1 MKKIVT
7 LMITLLSVCAFA
19 TELPKELQ
27 EYKLDNGL
35 TVILWED
42 HDQPDVTGYVVVRAG
57 AIDEPTEY
65 TGLAHYLEHML
76 FKGTQRI
83 GAVDWE
89 AEKPIYDSI
98 IALYDQYAVATD
110 PKVREELATQINQCS
125 MREAKVSTTED
136 FFNLLDAIGAEG
148 VNAYT
153 SYDLT
158 AYHNSFP
165 PAEMYRWL
173 TIFSDRLI
181 NPVFRT
187 FQAELENVFEEYNMY
202 ANEPSSQVQ
211 NKFFEKIYE
220 GHPYERNV
228 IGKPEHLKNPRLSKL
243 IEFYNTW
250 YVPNNMA
257 LILVGDFDAEATK
270 PMIQETFSRLPE
282 RLLPKRPTY
291 NMVSMKGNPKYS
303 YKLGYNPMIIWAYD
317 GVKADDPEGNA
328 LQFVVSL
335 LTNGMGTGLLDKLG
349 IDGDVQGAGAFLDAR
364 RDCGRIII
372 EAVPYYDVNQR
383 MFEDNKTTEKII
395 MKEIDKLKTGQI
407 EDWRIASVKTMY
419 DEAYK
424 VAFEHSSMKMN
435 NLVHCFT
442 YGIPLTAIFEEN
454 DKIQALTKEQIMA
467 TAKKYFDADH
477 MTISFDEG
485 TMKTAPLPK
494 PKIEPLDPIK
504 GAETEYSKMFRQLPK
519 GEVKLT
525 YNNFSDVQVRDL
537 GDNVT
542 LRYTPNDKNDIFSL
556 TLRYGVGEHK
566 MPMLPYVTE
575 LMNTAGVMPNT
586 EAQEFNRQMAEF
598 GATVNYDC
606 DDSYFYISI
615 SGVDANLEKIM
626 AQVTR
631 QLIMPKLEQK
641 QLDNIIGSVFFSR
654 WNRQKRN
661 GMQRSALMQYALY
674 GDKSDYI
681 DEVKFGDIYA
691 LSLPKIQTLVAQAR
705 EYALTASYCGTRSIE
720 DVAAAL
726 PLTEGM
732 KPSKSPFIK
741 DRKSYDK
748 NTILFL
754 ANSNVQ
760 QADLYFYING
770 RPYNIE
776 SDVVS
781 DAFNQ
786 YLSGG
791 FSGIIM
797 NEIRTKRSMAYTAY
811 GYDAT
816 PIMQGK
822 DCYFIGY
829 VGTQCDKVVDAVK
842 VYMDILN
849 NMPIDTTS
857 IDNIKIALRQ
867 SAQTAKPSM
876 RGKAGTFEH
885 WQRLGYNDDPARV
898 NAEKINNLTFQQI
911 EDFYKENI
919 QGKPVTIVLMGDP
932 KKIDLKA
939 IEKELGCKTTKL
951 SVTKIFAPM
960 DLDF

>member
-1 MKKIVT
+1 
-7 LMITLLSVCAFA
+7 MITLMSVSVFA
-19 TELPKELQ
+19 AELPKELQ
-27 EYKLDNGL
+27 QYKLANGL
-35 TVILWED
+35 TVMLWED

-57 AIDEPTEY
+57 AIDEPAEY

-98 IALYDQYAVATD
+98 IALYDQYAEATD
-110 PKVREELATQINQCS
+110 PKVREQLATQINQCS

-136 FFNLLDAIGAEG
+136 FFNLLDGIGAEG

-211 NKFFEKIYE
+211 KKFFEKIYE
-220 GHPYERNV
+220 GHPYERDV

-243 IEFYNTW
+243 IDFYNTW

-270 PMIQETFSRLPE
+270 PMIEQTFSRLQPKNLPE
-282 RLLPKRPTY
+282 RPVY
-291 NMVSMKGNPKYS
+291 NMVSYKGNPKYS
-303 YKLGYNPMIIWAYD
+303 YKLGYNPMLIWAYD
-317 GVKADDPEGNA
+317 GVKSDDPEGNA

-383 MFEDNKTTEKII
+383 MFEDNKSTEKII

-419 DEAYK
+419 DESYK
-424 VAFEHSSMKMN
+424 VMFEHSSSKMQ

-454 DKIQALTKEQIMA
+454 EKIQALTKEQIMA

-477 MTISFDEG
+477 MTLSFDEG

-504 GAETEYSKMFRQLPK
+504 GAETEYAKQFKQLPK

-525 YNNFSDVQVRDL
+525 YNNFADVQVRDL

-556 TLRYGVGEHK
+556 TLRYGIGEEK
-566 MPMLPYVTE
+566 MPMLPYVTA
-575 LMNTAGVMPNT
+575 LMNTAGTMAGNM
-586 EAQEFNRQMAEF
+586 EAQEFNRQMAEY

-606 DDSYFYISI
+606 DDSYFYISVM
-615 SGVDANLEKIM
+615 GTDQNLEKIM
-626 AQVTR
+626 QLVSK

-674 GDKSDYI
+674 GDKSSFI
-681 DEVKFGDIYA
+681 DEVKFSDIYA
-691 LSLPKIQTLVAQAR
+691 LSLPKIQTLVSQAR
-705 EYALTASYCGTRSIE
+705 EYALDARYCGTRSIE

-732 KPSKSPFIK
+732 KPSKSPIVK
-741 DRKSYDK
+741 DRKSYEK

-754 ANSNVQ
+754 PNNNVQ

-770 RPYNIE
+770 RPYSIE

-816 PIMQGK
+816 PILQGK
-822 DCYFIGY
+822 DCYFMGY
-829 VGTQCDKVVDAVK
+829 VGTQCDKVADAVK

-849 NMPIDTTS
+849 DMPIDTTS

-876 RGKAGTFEH
+876 RGKAGTFQY
-885 WQRLGYNDDPARV
+885 WQQLGYNDDPARV
-898 NAEKINNLTFQQI
+898 NADKINNLTFADI
-911 EDFYKENI
+911 EKFYKDNI
-919 QGKPVTIVLMGDP
+919 QGKPVTIILMGDP
-932 KKIDLKA
+932 KKINLKELEA
-939 IEKELGCKTTKL
+939 KLGCKVTKL
-951 SVTKIFAPM
+951 SVTKLFAPM

>member
-1 MKKIVT
+1 
-7 LMITLLSVCAFA
+7 MITLMSVSVFA
-19 TELPKELQ
+19 AELPKELQ
-27 EYKLDNGL
+27 QYKLANGL
-35 TVILWED
+35 TVMLWED

-57 AIDEPTEY
+57 AIDEPAEY

-98 IALYDQYAVATD
+98 IALYDQYAEATD
-110 PKVREELATQINQCS
+110 PKVREQLATQINQCS

-136 FFNLLDAIGAEG
+136 FFNLLDGIGAEG

-211 NKFFEKIYE
+211 KKFFEKIYE
-220 GHPYERNV
+220 GHPYERDV

-243 IEFYNTW
+243 IDFYNTW

-270 PMIQETFSRLPE
+270 PMIEQTFSRLQPKNLPE
-282 RLLPKRPTY
+282 RPVY
-291 NMVSMKGNPKYS
+291 NMVSYKGNPKYS
-303 YKLGYNPMIIWAYD
+303 YKLGYNPMLIWAYD

-383 MFEDNKTTEKII
+383 MFEDNKSTEKII

-419 DEAYK
+419 DESYK
-424 VAFEHSSMKMN
+424 VMFEHSSSKMQ

-454 DKIQALTKEQIMA
+454 EKIQALTKEQIMA

-477 MTISFDEG
+477 MTLSFDEG

-504 GAETEYSKMFRQLPK
+504 GAETEYAKQFKQLPK

-525 YNNFSDVQVRDL
+525 YNNFADVQVRDL

-556 TLRYGVGEHK
+556 TLRYGIGEEK
-566 MPMLPYVTE
+566 MPMLPYVTA
-575 LMNTAGVMPNT
+575 LMNTAGTMAGNM
-586 EAQEFNRQMAEF
+586 EAQEFNRQMAEY

-606 DDSYFYISI
+606 DDSYFYISVM
-615 SGVDANLEKIM
+615 GTDQNLEKIM
-626 AQVTR
+626 QLVSK

-674 GDKSDYI
+674 GDKSSFI
-681 DEVKFGDIYA
+681 DEVKFSDIYA
-691 LSLPKIQTLVAQAR
+691 LSLPKIQTLVSQAR
-705 EYALTASYCGTRSIE
+705 EYALDARYCGTRSIE

-732 KPSKSPFIK
+732 KPSKSPIVK
-741 DRKSYDK
+741 DRKSYEK

-754 ANSNVQ
+754 PNNNVQ

-770 RPYNIE
+770 RPYSIE

-816 PIMQGK
+816 PILQGK
-822 DCYFIGY
+822 DCYFMGY
-829 VGTQCDKVVDAVK
+829 VGTQCDKVADAVK

-849 NMPIDTTS
+849 DMPIDTTS

-876 RGKAGTFEH
+876 RGKAGTFQY
-885 WQRLGYNDDPARV
+885 WQQLGYNDDPARV
-898 NAEKINNLTFQQI
+898 NADKINNLTFADI
-911 EDFYKENI
+911 EKFYKDNI
-919 QGKPVTIVLMGDP
+919 QGKPVTIILMGDP
-932 KKIDLKA
+932 KKINLKELEA
-939 IEKELGCKTTKL
+939 KLGCKVTKL
-951 SVTKIFAPM
+951 SVTKLFAPM